1 MASNLNVEKPAEEL
15 VEQKNEAAK
24 KFYLAKEYREALK
37 EYNDLIEL
45 CPNEF
50 RHYGN
55 RAACYIMI
63 HKYSDALKDSKKCLQ
78 LNPRFYKSYVR
89 IARCHLILGSLG
101 EAEHTIAVLKL
112 LDPNNSAIPMVSNYL
127 THVKNYIKEG
137 DVAYAI
143 KDFRKVVY
151 CMDRCCDVATYC
163 PRFKLMKAECLV
175 FLGRYQEAQEIANN
189 ILHID
194 KQNLDAIYVRAM
206 CLYYLGNIEKAFAH
220 FQQVLRLAPDHTKAM
235 EIYKRAKNLKKK
247 KEEGNTAYKNNQF
260 RTAYELYTEAL
271 IIDPKNIVMNA
282 KLHFN
287 KATAAAKCGL
297 LQETVAECTEALK
310 LDENYLK
317 ALLRR
322 ASAYMTLSDFEK
334 AVHDLEKVCRMCNT
348 REHKRLL
355 MEAQFALNRAKR
367 KDYYKILGINKT
379 ASTDD
384 IKKAYRKRVM
394 VHHPDRHVNATEGE
408 RKEQEKMFKEVG
420 EAYGILSDPKKRSR
434 YDNEHDINE
443 YNRYDKDND
452 TMVFRYQDA
461 PFW

>member
-1 MASNLNVEKPAEEL
+1 MASNSDWEKPAKEL
-15 VEQKNEAAK
+15 LELKTEAAK
-24 KFYLAKEYREALK
+24 KFYLAKDYKGALK

-45 CPNEF
+45 CPNDF

-55 RAACYIMI
+55 RAACYIMTN
-63 HKYSDALKDSKKCLQ
+63 KYSDALIDSRKSLE
-78 LNPRFYKSYVR
+78 LNPRFHKSHVR
-89 IARCHLILGSLG
+89 MARCHLILGSI
-101 EAEHTIAVLKL
+101 EAAQTIITVLKF
-112 LDPNNSAIPMVSNYL
+112 LDPSNTAIPTL
-127 THVKNYIKEG
+127 TSQVTHLQNYIKEG
-137 DVAYAI
+137 DAAYAL

-151 CMDRCCDVATYC
+151 CMDRCCDVATSC
-163 PRFKLMKAECLV
+163 PKFKLMKAECLA

-189 ILHID
+189 ILHLD
-194 KQNLDAIYVRAM
+194 KQNLDAIYIRAM
-206 CLYYLGNIEKAFAH
+206 CLYYQGNIEKAFAH

-260 RTAYELYTEAL
+260 HMAYALYTEAL
-271 IIDPKNIVMNA
+271 TIDPQNVVVNA

-297 LQETVAECTEALK
+297 LQETVTECTEALK
-310 LDENYLK
+310 LDETYLK

-322 ASAYMTLSDFEK
+322 AATYMTLTEYEK
-334 AVHDLEKVCRMCNT
+334 AVHDLEKVCRICNI

-355 MEAQFALNRAKR
+355 MEAQFALNRSKR

-394 VHHPDRHVNATEGE
+394 VHHPDRHVTATEGE

-434 YDNEHDINE
+434 YDNEHDIHE

-461 PFW
+461 QFW

>member
-1 MASNLNVEKPAEEL
+1 MTN
-15 VEQKNEAAK
+15 
-24 KFYLAKEYREALK
+24 
-37 EYNDLIEL
+37 
-45 CPNEF
+45 
-50 RHYGN
+50 
-55 RAACYIMI
+55 
-63 HKYSDALKDSKKCLQ
+63 KYSDALNDSRKSLQ
-78 LNPRFYKSYVR
+78 LNPRFYKSHVR
-89 IARCHLILGSLG
+89 MARCHLILGSLESAQG
-101 EAEHTIAVLKL
+101 IISVLKF
-112 LDPNNSAIPMVSNYL
+112 LDSSNTAIPTLTSQL
-127 THVKNYIKEG
+127 THLQNYIKEG
-137 DVAYAI
+137 DAAYAN

-163 PRFKLMKAECLV
+163 PKFKLMKAECLV

-206 CLYYLGNIEKAFAH
+206 CLYYQGNIEKAFAH

-247 KEEGNTAYKNNQF
+247 KEEGNTAYKNNQYH
-260 RTAYELYTEAL
+260 TAYALYTEAL
-271 IIDPKNIVMNA
+271 TIDPQNVVLNA

-322 ASAYMTLSDFEK
+322 ASTYMTLTEYEK
-334 AVHDLEKVCRMCNT
+334 AVHDLEKVCRMCNI

-355 MEAQFALNRAKR
+355 MEAQFALNRSKR

-394 VHHPDRHVNATEGE
+394 VHHPDRHVTATEGE

-434 YDNEHDINE
+434 YDHEHDIHE
-443 YNRYDKDND
+443 YNRYDKDDD
-452 TMVFRYQDA
+452 TVLFKYPDA